1 MKHAS
6 VERVTRQMIRAR
18 IIEESGFGSPGREPD
33 RRNGG
38 RPDGT
43 LGSEGS
49 SLRGLELSR
58 PQRIYV
64 VDDDVEIC
72 RTLEKYLPQSGF
84 EVQSARDGSDLQGVL
99 ATFRPDLI
107 VLDLG
112 LPGDDGFTLARG
124 IRATSEVPIIMLTG
138 RSEEVDRIV
147 GLELGAD
154 DYVTK
159 PFSPR
164 EFLARIKAVLRRT
177 RRVERADLTAA
188 DAINAAAV
196 GFAGWEF
203 DLVDRRLVSPS
214 GAEVKLTKSE
224 FNLLAAFVAAPNR
237 VLSRGELLSLSRKY
251 GDEVLERSIDIQ
263 IFRLRQKIE
272 ESGKDV
278 QLIKTQRG
286 AGYIF
291 TPDVTRLR

>member
-1 MKHAS
+1 MPPL
-6 VERVTRQMIRAR
+6 ERVTRQMVRAR
-18 IIEESGFGSPGREPD
+18 IIEESGFDSPGRERD
-33 RRNGG
+33 RRNGR

-49 SLRGLELSR
+49 NLRGLELSR

-64 VDDDVEIC
+64 VDDDVEIR
-72 RTLEKYLPQSGF
+72 RTLERYLPQRGF
-84 EVQSARDGSDLQGVL
+84 EVQSASDGSDLQGVL

-177 RRVERADLTAA
+177 RRVERADLMAA
-188 DAINAAAV
+188 DAIDAAAV
-196 GFAGWEF
+196 DFAGWKF
-203 DLVDRRLVSPS
+203 NLVDRRLVSPS
-214 GAEVKLTKSE
+214 GEKVKLTKSE

-272 ESGKDV
+272 ESGKDM

-291 TPDVTRLR
+291 TPEVKPIR

>member
-1 MKHAS
+1 MPPL
-6 VERVTRQMIRAR
+6 ERVTRQMVRAR
-18 IIEESGFGSPGREPD
+18 IIEESGVGSPGRERDPRD
-33 RRNGG
+33 G
-38 RPDGT
+38 RGPDGT

-64 VDDDVEIC
+64 VDDDVEIR
-72 RTLEKYLPQSGF
+72 RTLEKYLPQRGF
-84 EVQSARDGSDLQGVL
+84 EVQSASDGSDLQGVL

-177 RRVERADLTAA
+177 RRVERADLMAA
-188 DAINAAAV
+188 DAIDAAAV
-196 GFAGWEF
+196 DFAGWKF
-203 DLVDRRLVSPS
+203 NFVDRRLLSPS
-214 GAEVKLTKSE
+214 GEKVKLTKSE

-272 ESGKDV
+272 ESGKDM

-291 TPDVTRLR
+291 TPEVKPIR

>member
-1 MKHAS
+1 M
-6 VERVTRQMIRAR
+6 VRAR
-18 IIEESGFGSPGREPD
+18 IIEESGFGSPGRERD
-33 RRNGG
+33 RRNGQ

-49 SLRGLELSR
+49 NLRGLELSR

-64 VDDDVEIC
+64 VDDDVEIR
-72 RTLEKYLPQSGF
+72 RTLEKYLPQRGF
-84 EVQSARDGSDLQGVL
+84 EVQSASDGSDLQGVL

-138 RSEEVDRIV
+138 RSDEVDRIV

-177 RRVERADLTAA
+177 RRVERADLMAA
-188 DAINAAAV
+188 DAIDAAAV
-196 GFAGWEF
+196 DFAGWKF
-203 DLVDRRLVSPS
+203 NLVDRRLVSPS
-214 GAEVKLTKSE
+214 GAKVKLTKSE

-237 VLSRGELLSLSRKY
+237 VLSRSELLSLSRKY

-272 ESGKDV
+272 DSGKDV

-291 TPDVTRLR
+291 TPEVKPIR